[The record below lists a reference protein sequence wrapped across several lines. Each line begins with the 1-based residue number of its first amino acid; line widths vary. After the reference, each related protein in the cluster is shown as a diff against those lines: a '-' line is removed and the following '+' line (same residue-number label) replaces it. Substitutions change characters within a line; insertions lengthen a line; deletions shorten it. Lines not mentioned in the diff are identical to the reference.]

1 MLEHLGLPF
10 GYQYSKQT
18 GGNTTGKV
26 TYDEFDSIMD
36 VKMFSHTFNTKA
48 PSSLSINN
56 GVKNNQK
63 NKRSKQ
69 RTKKNKK

>member
-48 PSSLSINN
+48 PSSLSIDNV
-56 GVKNNQK
+56 VKHNQKIKGQNKEQK
-63 NKRSKQ
+63 NKK
-69 RTKKNKK
+69 